1 MEKCYK
7 INNFPAKIYSDSE
20 LENIPS
26 SNTAFNN
33 TLKKYVIEGDVFDA
47 GKLQKDWFP
56 ATKVDIFIS
65 HSHRNCPDLIDFANE
80 MEQKGFS
87 CFIDSITW
95 GYADD
100 LLNQLDKSICWNKAS
115 NTFDYSV
122 RNNTTA
128 LVHILLNTSLLKM
141 IDKCKYVFFFNT
153 NAAVP
158 RQDLLKSFTYSPWIY
173 SEISMCHA
181 ILEDRKRHEEEL
193 AVFSAEDGRRKLL
206 QEFKAAMPLNFENFT
221 DVEYSKLKTW
231 IESSQNDESSLI
243 SVLDSSLSIKDL
255 QRIQG

>member
-7 INNFPAKIYSDSE
+7 INNFPTQSYTDEE
-20 LENIPS
+20 LRNIPS

-33 TLKKYVIEGDVFDA
+33 TLKKYVIEGDVLNA
-47 GKLQKDWFP
+47 EKIQEDWFP
-56 ATKVDIFIS
+56 EMDVDIFIS
-65 HSHRNCPDLIDFANE
+65 HSHRNCPDLIEFANK
-80 MEQKGFS
+80 MEKKGLS

-100 LLNQLDKSICWNKAS
+100 LLNQLDKAVCWNRTS

-153 NAAVP
+153 NVTVP
-158 RQDLLKSFTYSPWIY
+158 RKDLLKSFTYSPWIF
-173 SEISMCHA
+173 SEISMCNA
-181 ILEDRKRHEEEL
+181 ILEDRKRAAFHFKQ
-193 AVFSAEDGRRKLL
+193 FSVEYSQRQLL
-206 QEFKAAMPLNFENFT
+206 QELKAALPLNFDNFI
-221 DVEYSKLKTW
+221 DVEYVNLNDW
-231 IESSQNDESSLI
+231 ITSSQTDEESLI
-243 SVLDSSLSIKDL
+243 SVLDYAISSGRQLIK
-255 QRIQG
+255 G